1 MEVNRGD
8 LVTIALS
15 GDYGKPR
22 PALVVQA
29 DEFALLPSVT
39 VLRLTSEL
47 HDWPLLRVTVEPSP
61 ANGLKKPSQIMIDK
75 ATTVPRDKLGSRIGR
90 LESSTMRAVDG
101 ALAVFL
107 GLAEPSASDSERS
120 RDEAKRNPG

>member
-107 GLAEPSASDSERS
+107 GLAEPSPSDSERS